1 MKSHLMDRQWFQGK
15 KKISLIGIGVVLLLI
30 IIGIIQYGPEKRSA
44 LPDAFRTQ
52 LEAARKEGYDRGLK
66 DGYKT
71 AKEET
76 AESYKR
82 GYATAQKE
90 VRWQAGI
97 TGFLLGLLASVGG
110 FAAVNR
116 KVLTERI
123 RAWRKKYELQKTFD
137 TIPPNL
143 PPDVSLIAEQI
154 ARAYNNVTEQFRVS
168 KGYTVATYIEHWRP
182 KLKALMGKAVQ
193 LMDLI
198 QELETARANVDQP
211 TLERTITD
219 LRQTVQHAKD
229 DEARHTALKSLK
241 QAKQTQQDLQK
252 TSKNIEHCK
261 TALQGITGVLESV
274 QLKISNIKV
283 NTQKTEL
290 LDELSSDLETEM
302 SALEEALKELSS

>member
-1 MKSHLMDRQWFQGK
+1 MDQERFQGSK
-15 KKISLIGIGVVLLLI
+15 KLYLIGLGTLLVFMILIGVVK
-30 IIGIIQYGPEKRSA
+30 YAPENHPSRSESQQ
-44 LPDAFRTQ
+44 FQ
-52 LEAARKEGYDRGLK
+52 IEAARKEGYEQGLK

-76 AESYKR
+76 AESYQR

-90 VRWQAGI
+90 VRWQAGM
-97 TGFLLGLLASVGG
+97 TGFLLGLLVSVGG
-110 FAAVNR
+110 FAAVKR
-116 KVLTERI
+116 KVLIERVN
-123 RAWRKKYELQKTFD
+123 AWRKKYTLQKTFD
-137 TIPPNL
+137 TIPSNL
-143 PPDVSLIAEQI
+143 PPDVALIAEQI

-182 KLKALMGKAVQ
+182 KLKALMGKSVQ
-193 LMDLI
+193 LMTLI

-252 TSKNIEHCK
+252 TSTNIEHCK
-261 TALQGITGVLESV
+261 TALQGITGVLESM

-290 LDELSSDLETEM
+290 LDELSSGLETEM
-302 SALEEALKELSS
+302 SALEDALKELSP